1 MRRPAIRSTAHKPI
15 LSYSILPILSYARA
29 TTTTHNPRK
38 VNWHHILSTTFVNLR
53 PAQDSFQHH
62 IESGAGIGNN
72 RSIYQYFKLL
82 QIKQINIF
90 YLEKLIK
97 MIVWLYIIIISCW
110 LRWIL
115 DLSPI
120 FQTFIC
126 QWNDI
131 AHTQKCCW
139 KMIIRPLFPII
150 YCSSYFNFA
159 GFECW
164 PDLTLIL

>member
-38 VNWHHILSTTFVNLR
+38 VNWHHIRSTTFVNLR

-90 YLEKLIK
+90 FLEKLIK
-97 MIVWLYIIIISCW
+97 MIVWLFIYHNYFMLIAMNIGPFSNISNIYLSVKWQCSYTEMLLKNDYTTIIPYH
-110 LRWIL
+110 IL
-115 DLSPI
+115 
-120 FQTFIC
+120 
-126 QWNDI
+126 
-131 AHTQKCCW
+131 
-139 KMIIRPLFPII
+139 
-150 YCSSYFNFA
+150 
-159 GFECW
+159 
-164 PDLTLIL
+164 